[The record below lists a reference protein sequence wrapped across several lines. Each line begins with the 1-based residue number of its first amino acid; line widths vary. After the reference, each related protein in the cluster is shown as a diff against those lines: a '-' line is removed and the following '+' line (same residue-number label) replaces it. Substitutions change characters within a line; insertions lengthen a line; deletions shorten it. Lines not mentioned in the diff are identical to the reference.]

1 LSNLRSRVGETTVD
15 NIVALGA
22 EPGSRAAF
30 EEKVQ
35 KYVGESG
42 FMLLAQIDHGRWIA
56 KYGINR
62 RLVRWIFG
70 NPVVAITMMRHDQ
83 TAGLFVPPELR
94 LAEDDDGAGC
104 SVTYVRPSSLI
115 ASEPLREIA
124 GERHHHGCRDEI
136 GGEYPG

>member
-70 NPVVAITMMRHDQ
+70 NPW
-83 TAGLFVPPELR
+83 
-94 LAEDDDGAGC
+94 
-104 SVTYVRPSSLI
+104 SPS
-115 ASEPLREIA
+115 P
-124 GERHHHGCRDEI
+124 
-136 GGEYPG
+136 